1 MSEERIS
8 HNRHVSNGL
17 HSHVYLAMV
26 GLATWYAL
34 SAWAGFG
41 DGGYTDYLLVVMT
54 GFIIISVAL
63 PAIAGRVWLRHH
75 RRTSASARSFED
87 WIAGEFETG
96 QGRVSAKTALVE
108 LLLPLAAVAFGMT
121 AFAIVARLTG

>member
-1 MSEERIS
+1 MSERIS
-8 HNRHVSNGL
+8 HNRYVSDGL
-17 HSHVYLAMV
+17 HPHVYLAMV
-26 GLATWYAL
+26 GLAAWYAL

-63 PAIAGRVWLRHH
+63 PAIAARVWLQHH
-75 RRTSASARSFED
+75 RRTPATARSFED
-87 WIAGEFETG
+87 WMAGEFETG
-96 QGRVSAKTALVE
+96 QGRVSAKTALIE

-121 AFAIVARLTG
+121 AFAIVARLAG

>member
-1 MSEERIS
+1 
-8 HNRHVSNGL
+8 
-17 HSHVYLAMV
+17 MV
-26 GLATWYAL
+26 GLAAWYAL

-75 RRTSASARSFED
+75 RRGGTASHS
-87 WIAGEFETG
+87 FETG
-96 QGRVSAKTALVE
+96 SPANSTPGK
-108 LLLPLAAVAFGMT
+108 VA
-121 AFAIVARLTG
+121 